1 MKRSKEGPTK
11 ERTDKAELVGLSD
24 RVGVPNTWE
33 ILWLQRFGSSVAM
46 LQFRHFLG
54 CTRLFENS
62 EKSVQPWNYNTSR
75 NNMLENYSYDYFRV
89 KISLKF
95 LVKSFLHCFFTDH
108 LKQKK
113 MIGWNITGWLIKTY
127 MHKPIKILQFLSRE
141 KIQNILT

>member
-1 MKRSKEGPTK
+1 
-11 ERTDKAELVGLSD
+11 
-24 RVGVPNTWE
+24 
-33 ILWLQRFGSSVAM
+33 M

-54 CTRLFENS
+54 CARLFENS

-113 MIGWNITGWLIKTY
+113 MIG
-127 MHKPIKILQFLSRE
+127 
-141 KIQNILT
+141 